1 MTAFDKELQSV
12 LNKLGKFRSSFK
24 GKDYMKTLGE
34 AAEPA
39 RDALKAEAPQSK
51 RVHYIREEGKWLKIR
66 PGNLKR
72 SIQAFQSKNKNARS
86 VMVGPVVSKK
96 SRIKSVPGIKRITRR
111 NRAFYW
117 RFVYYGTPHIAPD
130 RFIDRARNTSQ
141 AAVMRKLKTGIE
153 KYASKTVKTLFN

>member
-96 SRIKSVPGIKRITRR
+96 SRIKSVPGIKRMTRR

-117 RFVYYGTPHIAPD
+117 RFVYYGTPKIAPD
-130 RFIDRARNTSQ
+130 RFIDRAAGIAKSGVKRE
-141 AAVMRKLKTGIE
+141 LKAGIE
-153 KYASKTVKTLFN
+153 KYAKKEIKGIFR

>member
-39 RDALKAEAPQSK
+39 RDALKAEAPKSK
-51 RVHYIREEGKWLKIR
+51 KVHYIKEDEKWVKIR

-72 SIQAFQSKNKNARS
+72 SMQIFQSKNKNAKS
-86 VMVGPVVSKK
+86 VMAGPVANKK

-117 RFVYYGTPHIAPD
+117 RFIYYGTPKIAPD
-130 RFIDRARNTSQ
+130 RFIDRARNISQ

>member
-39 RDALKAEAPQSK
+39 RDALKAEAPESK
-51 RVHYIREEGKWLKIR
+51 EVHYIREQGKQVKIR
-66 PGNLKR
+66 PGNLRR
-72 SIQAFQSKNKNARS
+72 SMQVFQSKNKNARS

-96 SRIKSVPGIKRITRR
+96 SRIKSVPGIKRMTRR

-117 RFVYYGTPHIAPD
+117 RFVYYGTPRIEPD
-130 RFIDRARNTSQ
+130 RFIDRARNISQ
-141 AAVMRKLKTGIE
+141 SAVMRKLKIGIE

>member
-1 MTAFDKELQSV
+1 MTLFDKELQETI
-12 LNKLGKFRSSFK
+12 NKLNLFKSSFA
-24 GKDYMKTLGE
+24 GKDYMKVLGQ
-34 AAEPA
+34 AAGPA
-39 RDALKAEAPQSK
+39 QTALSAEAPKSK
-51 RVHYIREEGKWLKIR
+51 KVHYIREEGKYIKLR
-66 PGNLKR
+66 PGNLRR
-72 SIQAFQSKNKNARS
+72 SIQIFQSKNKNARS

-96 SRIKSVPGIKRITRR
+96 SRIKSVPGIKRMTRR

>member
-1 MTAFDKELQSV
+1 MTAFDKELQEV
-12 LNKLGKFRSSFK
+12 LNKLGMFGSSFK
-24 GKDYMKTLGE
+24 GKDYMKVLGE
-34 AAEPA
+34 SSEPA
-39 RDALKAEAPQSK
+39 LDALKAEAPQSK

-96 SRIKSVPGIKRITRR
+96 SRIKSVPGIKRMTRR

-117 RFVYYGTPHIAPD
+117 RFVYYGTPHIAAN
-130 RFIDRARNTSQ
+130 RFIDRAAGIAKSGVKRE
-141 AAVMRKLKTGIE
+141 LKAGIE
-153 KYASKTVKTLFN
+153 KYAKKEIKGIFR